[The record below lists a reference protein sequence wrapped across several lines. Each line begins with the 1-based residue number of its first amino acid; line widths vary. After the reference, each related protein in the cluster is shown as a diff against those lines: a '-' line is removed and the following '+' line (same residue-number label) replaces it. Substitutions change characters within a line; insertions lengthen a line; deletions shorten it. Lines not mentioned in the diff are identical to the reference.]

1 MKVGYVRVS
10 TEDQQ
15 LDLQLDAMQEAK
27 CEKTFQDVMSGA
39 KTDRPG
45 LKEALNY
52 VREGDILVV
61 WKLDRLGRSLPPLLE
76 GITQLRAPRVGFI
89 CLTHNLHTT
98 TPRGP
103 LTSPFLLAPA
113 PFE

>member
-1 MKVGYVRVS
+1 MKVGYMRVS

-15 LDLQLDAMQEAK
+15 LDLQLDAMQEAN
-27 CEKTFQDVMSGA
+27 CEKVFQDVMSGA

-61 WKLDRLGRSLPPLLE
+61 WKLDRLGRPLPHLLADH
-76 GITQLRAPRVGFI
+76 TQLHRPSVGLIF
-89 CLTHNLHTT
+89 LQHHVHST
-98 TPRGP
+98 TPHRRLNLP
-103 LTSPFLLAPA
+103 
-113 PFE
+113 

>member
-1 MKVGYVRVS
+1 MKVGYMRVS

-15 LDLQLDAMQEAK
+15 LDLQLDAMQEAN
-27 CEKTFQDVMSGA
+27 CEKVFQDVMSGA

-61 WKLDRLGRSLPPLLE
+61 WKLDRLGRSLPHLIE
-76 GITQLRAPRVGFI
+76 VITQLDARRVGLL
-89 CLTHNLHTT
+89 CLTQNLDTT
-98 TPRGP
+98 TPRRRP
-103 LTSPFLLAPA
+103 IFPIL
-113 PFE
+113 